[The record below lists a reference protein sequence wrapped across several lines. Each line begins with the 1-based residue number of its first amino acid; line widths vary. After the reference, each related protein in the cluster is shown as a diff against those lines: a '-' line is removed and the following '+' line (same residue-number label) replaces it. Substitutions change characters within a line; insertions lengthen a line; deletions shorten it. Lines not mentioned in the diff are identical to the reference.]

1 MLPAPYHQLQQEL
14 AAFLPTERLIVDPL
28 RLLAWGTDASFYRLI
43 PKLLV
48 VVDDEAELRRVLA
61 CCARLGTPVTFRAAG
76 TSLSGQAISDSVLV
90 MLGDGWRGIEVAA
103 DGASITLQPGVIG
116 AAANRRLAPLG
127 RKIGPDPAS
136 IDAAMIGGIAAN
148 NASGMCCGTAQN
160 SYHTLAGLRIVFADG
175 TVLDTRDAA
184 SRAEFARL
192 RPELVEGLGELARA
206 TREDATLAARIR
218 HKFRLKN
225 TTGYSLNALVDFSDP
240 IDILA
245 HLMIGSEGTLGFIS
259 EITYQTVEEH
269 AHKASALILF
279 DRLETACS
287 AVTRLKQTPVVAVE
301 LLDRA
306 SLHSVEDKPGM
317 PEGLSALPEDGA
329 ALLVETRAA
338 TAAAL
343 AVKIDAIA
351 TELASFALFT
361 PLRFATDP
369 AEAKALWNV
378 RKGMFP
384 AVGAMRP
391 TRYDRD
397 HRGRRVPDRAARRSD
412 ARPAEA
418 APGARLPRGDH
429 LRPRARRQ
437 PPLRL
442 HAGLRQ
448 RGRDRA
454 LPPLHGRDVRD
465 GGREIRRLAE
475 GRARHRTQRR
485 PVRRAGMGCAGGR
498 GDASHQGAV
507 RPDRACSIP
516 G

>member
-1 MLPAPYHQLQQEL
+1 MLPAPYYQLQQEL
-14 AAFLPTERLIVDPL
+14 ATFLPTERLIVDPL
-28 RLLAWGTDASFYRLI
+28 RLLAWGTDASFYRLV

-76 TSLSGQAISDSVLV
+76 TSLSGQAISDSVLI

-160 SYHTLAGLRIVFADG
+160 SYNTLAGLRIVLRRRHGARHARRGEPGRVREAAARARRGPRRAGAGDARG
-175 TVLDTRDAA
+175 RDAR
-184 SRAEFARL
+184 RAHPPQVPAQEHDRLQPERAGRLHRSGRHPRPPDDRLGRNARL
-192 RPELVEGLGELARA
+192 HQRDHLPDRRGARPQGERADPVRPARDRVQRRDAPEADARRRGRAARPRVAALGGGQARHARGAARA
-206 TREDATLAARIR
+206 ARGRRGPAGRDARGDGGSARRQDRRDR
-218 HKFRLKN
+218 HRARRL
-225 TTGYSLNALVDFSDP
+225 
-240 IDILA
+240 
-245 HLMIGSEGTLGFIS
+245 
-259 EITYQTVEEH
+259 
-269 AHKASALILF
+269 
-279 DRLETACS
+279 R
-287 AVTRLKQTPVVAVE
+287 
-301 LLDRA
+301 
-306 SLHSVEDKPGM
+306 SV
-317 PEGLSALPEDGA
+317 
-329 ALLVETRAA
+329 R
-338 TAAAL
+338 AAAL
-343 AVKIDAIA
+343 RDRPGGGGGAVERAQGHVPGGRRDA
-351 TELASFALFT
+351 TH
-361 PLRFATDP
+361 R
-369 AEAKALWNV
+369 N
-378 RKGMFP
+378 
-384 AVGAMRP
+384 
-391 TRYDRD
+391 DRD
-397 HRGRRVPDRAARRSD
+397 HRGRRVPDRTARRSD

-418 APGARLPRGDH
+418 APRARLPRGDH

-507 RPDRACSIP
+507 RPEGPAQSRA
-516 G
+516 